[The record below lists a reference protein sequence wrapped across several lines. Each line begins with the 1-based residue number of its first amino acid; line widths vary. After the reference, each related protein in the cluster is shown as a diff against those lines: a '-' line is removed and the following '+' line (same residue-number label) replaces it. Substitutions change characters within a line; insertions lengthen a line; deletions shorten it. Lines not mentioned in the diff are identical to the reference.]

1 MLIRRLFYRWQ
12 FIAIVALPVWLLVG
26 WAIFGSGGWGTLGL
40 VVVVPIAFLTLGVVA
55 LLVNARPTVRRE
67 RAVSWTD
74 VGVLG
79 AWHAAIIGTGFYLAS
94 SGVFGLLA
102 VVGAIAAFWVVLW
115 ELVRDGARRMNA
127 SMAEFER
134 LAAEQ
139 RGGAPAGDASARRP
153 PFPSTG
159 SGRGDDDGDVIIVH
173 EVRD

>member
-40 VVVVPIAFLTLGVVA
+40 VIVVPIAFLTLGVVA

-74 VGVLG
+74 VGVIG
-79 AWHAAIIGTGFYLAS
+79 AWHAALIATGFYTAGAAFFGILAI
-94 SGVFGLLA
+94 VA
-102 VVGAIAAFWVVLW
+102 AIAAFWVSLW
-115 ELVRDGARRMNA
+115 QLVKDGAKRMNA

-139 RGGAPAGDASARRP
+139 QGGMPRQDAPGVRRP
-153 PFPSTG
+153 PFDD
-159 SGRGDDDGDVIIVH
+159 GDDDVIIIH

>member
-12 FIAIVALPVWLLVG
+12 FIAIIALPVWLLVG

-40 VVVVPIAFLTLGVVA
+40 VIVVPIAFLTLGVVA

-74 VGVLG
+74 VAVLG
-79 AWHAAIIGTGFYLAS
+79 LWHAAIIGTGFYTGS
-94 SGVFGLLA
+94 TWFGLLA

-115 ELVRDGARRMNA
+115 QLVRDGARRMNA
-127 SMAEFER
+127 TMAEFER
-134 LAAEQ
+134 VAGQQQGGSTAAD
-139 RGGAPAGDASARRP
+139 AAGRRP
-153 PFPSTG
+153 PF
-159 SGRGDDDGDVIIVH
+159 DDGDGDVIIIH